1 MEQSVFG
8 MQEKKRLE
16 EKGVQPILIGVL
28 ESVMN
33 RYSVTAST
41 LIEMVEEGWLI
52 YEILKF
58 CEVCTE
64 KGLEIERGWELH
76 QHLKASGHPEFV
88 SH

>member
-1 MEQSVFG
+1 MGQSVFG

-41 LIEMVEEGWLI
+41 LIEMVEEGWLV
-52 YEILKF
+52 YSILKF

-64 KGLEIERGWELH
+64 KGLEIERGWELR

>member
-1 MEQSVFG
+1 MEQSVFST
-8 MQEKKRLE
+8 QEKKRLE
-16 EKGVQPILIGVL
+16 EKGIQPILIGAL
-28 ESVMN
+28 ESTMN
-33 RYSVTAST
+33 RYPVTAST
-41 LIEMVEEGWLI
+41 LMEMVEEGWLV
-52 YEILKF
+52 YSILKF